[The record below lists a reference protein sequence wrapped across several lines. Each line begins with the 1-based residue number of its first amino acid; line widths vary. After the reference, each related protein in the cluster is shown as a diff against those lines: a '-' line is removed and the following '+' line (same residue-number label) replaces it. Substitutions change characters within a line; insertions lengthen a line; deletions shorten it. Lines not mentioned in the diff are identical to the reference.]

1 MIINILGGGP
11 ANYHPNL
18 EEYDSRESWWL
29 GVDKGV
35 FTLLA
40 AGIKPDY
47 AFGDFDSVTEEE
59 WTQIQ
64 KEVQNLHTFKP
75 EKDETDMELALDWAL
90 AKRPEKIRV
99 FGGTGG
105 RLDHFLGNV
114 QILLKAELNGLP
126 TQIEMIDRQN
136 HLFVKGP
143 GSHSVEKMT
152 NRKYI
157 SFVPVT
163 PVVKGLTLE
172 RFKYPLN
179 NCHISL
185 GSTLCISNELV
196 SDFGTFSFTEGIVL
210 VIRSND

>member
-11 ANYHPNL
+11 ANYHPDL
-18 EEYDSRESWWL
+18 KEFDSGDSWWL

-40 AGIKPDY
+40 TGIKPDY
-47 AFGDFDSVTEEE
+47 AFGDFDSVTDEE
-59 WTQIQ
+59 WMRI
-64 KEVQNLHTFKP
+64 KREVSNLHTFKP

-90 AKRPEKIRV
+90 TKGPEKIRI

-114 QILLKAELNGLP
+114 QILLKAELNGLS

-136 HLFVKGP
+136 QLFVKGP
-143 GSHSVEKMT
+143 GSHTVEKMA
-152 NRKYI
+152 NLKYI

-163 PVVKGLTLE
+163 PLVKGLTLE
-172 RFKYPLN
+172 QFKYPLN